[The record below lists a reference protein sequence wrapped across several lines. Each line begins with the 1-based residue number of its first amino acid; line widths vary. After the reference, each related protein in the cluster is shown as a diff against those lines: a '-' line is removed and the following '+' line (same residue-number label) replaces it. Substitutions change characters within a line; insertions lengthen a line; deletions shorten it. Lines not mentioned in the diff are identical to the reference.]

1 VITQSDL
8 QDKPLAILNSA
19 LKLFAEY
26 GFHGTPTSKIASEA
40 GIAHGTIFH
49 YYKTKDELVAALY
62 EHIKSDLRKYL
73 TDHIKESDSLKERF
87 RDLFYYSVQW
97 SLEHREEFYFT
108 QQFKYSP
115 HLKNSG
121 TEDLAQQ
128 QSLHRK
134 LYKEALQTK
143 TFKPLSIDLIS
154 SIAMSQMVGTYN
166 YLADANLPA
175 KKQSTIITDTFE
187 MLWSMFENPDQG

>member
-1 VITQSDL
+1 MITQSEL
-8 QDKPLAILNSA
+8 PDKQIAILNAA
-19 LKLFAEY
+19 LRLFAEY

-49 YYKTKDELVAALY
+49 YYKTKDELVVALY
-62 EHIKSDLRKYL
+62 EHIKGDLRRYL
-73 TDHIKESDSLKERF
+73 TDHIKESDSIKDRF
-87 RDLFYYSVQW
+87 HDLFYYSVQW

-115 HLKNSG
+115 HLKQSG
-121 TEDLAQQ
+121 TEELTQQ

-143 TFKPLSIDLIS
+143 VFKPVSVDLIS

-175 KKQSTIITDTFE
+175 KKQSAVITDTFE
-187 MLWSMFENPDQG
+187 MVWGMFENKDNH